1 MIKLYFRDEFET
13 NDSGDT
19 LDGEIVVLDILPFPS
34 HQVIFYVKNGNS
46 AVNPENGLM
55 KQWLD
60 GRIKW

>member
-1 MIKLYFRDEFET
+1 MIKLLFKNEVET
-13 NDSGDT
+13 NGCDSN
-19 LDGEIVVLDILPFPS
+19 GEIVVLDFLPFPS
-34 HQVIFYVKNGNS
+34 YQVIFYVINGNS